1 MLHRSNAASFSMRLV
16 PAAAVALAIL
26 AGCQEL
32 PRLAGSNPPGGV
44 SAELR
49 EEIVRLNLVDAKVAL
64 PAELVERA
72 LKQGRILFTWK
83 TLRSW
88 IKPSPLPAGSGGSC
102 SSYPC

>member
-1 MLHRSNAASFSMRLV
+1 MQLFGNEFAGQSFEFATNKSGVFAGRVCGLV
-16 PAAAVALAIL
+16 KVTLAEAWPDAV
-26 AGCQEL
+26 
-32 PRLAGSNPPGGV
+32 
-44 SAELR
+44 R

-88 IKPSPLPAGSGGSC
+88 IKPSPLPALSRPPAC
-102 SSYPC
+102 